1 MKQHEFEAQHQAL
14 WQRIEAALEKPSQGD
29 NSKLLAEQYLH
40 LCQQLAIAKERM
52 YDGALLA
59 RLNKLALELYR
70 ELYRYRSETRLNFYA
85 FYKRDFPL
93 AIYRHRFY
101 ILLAFLVMVLPGLVA
116 GAWTYLDEDAIYSVV
131 DGSQVR
137 QMERMYDP
145 QADKLGRER
154 ESETDILMFGFYIKN
169 NISVAFRC
177 FAGGLLLGIGT
188 LLVLFFNGMFMGSIA
203 GHLTRLDYVDTFYPF
218 VAGHG
223 SFELTAIVFSG
234 AAGLR
239 LGYAILN
246 PGQSSRLDSLR
257 QAGRDVV
264 PMLYGIVLMLV
275 IAAFLEAFWSSNG
288 ALPIAVKYAV
298 AAVLWGLVLLYSF
311 SGRRHGSR

>member
-1 MKQHEFEAQHQAL
+1 MKQHEFETRHQAL

-29 NSKLLAEQYLH
+29 NGKFLAEQYLH

-52 YDGALLA
+52 YDGALLE

-70 ELYRYRSETRLNFYA
+70 ELYRYRSETRLNFYR

-101 ILLAFLVMVLPGLVA
+101 ILIAFLVMVLPGLVA
-116 GAWTYLDEDAIYSVV
+116 GAWTYLDEDAIYSVI

-145 QADKLGRER
+145 QAHKLGRER

-264 PMLYGIVLMLV
+264 PLLYGIVLMLV
-275 IAAFLEAFWSSNG
+275 IAAFLEAFWSSNA
-288 ALPIAVKYAV
+288 ALPISVKYAV

-311 SGRRHGSR
+311 SGRRHESR

>member
-1 MKQHEFEAQHQAL
+1 MKQHEFEARYQEL
-14 WQRIEAALEKPSQGD
+14 WQRIETALEKPAQGD
-29 NSKLLAEQYLH
+29 NGKFLAEQYLH

-52 YDGALLA
+52 YDSALLE

-93 AIYRHRFY
+93 AIYRHRYY
-101 ILLAFLVMVLPGLVA
+101 ILIAFLMLVLPGLVA
-116 GAWTYLDEDAIYSVV
+116 GSWTYLDEDAIYSVL

-145 QADKLGRER
+145 QAEKLGRER
-154 ESETDILMFGFYIKN
+154 EAETDILMFGFYIKN

-177 FAGGLLLGIGT
+177 FASGLLLGIGT

-264 PMLYGIVLMLV
+264 PMLYGIVLMLT
-275 IAAFLEAFWSSNG
+275 IAAFLEAFWSSN
-288 ALPIAVKYAV
+288 ASLPISVKYSV

-311 SGRRHGSR
+311 SGRRHESR